1 MATGGIPH
9 RSLLDLVFRKNID
22 AKNNDSKTGNR
33 KPFDYTNATAPK
45 RFIHKRK
52 TRRI

>member
-1 MATGGIPH
+1 MATGVIPL
-9 RSLLDLVFRKNID
+9 RSLLDLVFTKNID

-33 KPFDYTNATAPK
+33 RPLDYTNATAPK
-45 RFIHKRK
+45 RFIHQRK